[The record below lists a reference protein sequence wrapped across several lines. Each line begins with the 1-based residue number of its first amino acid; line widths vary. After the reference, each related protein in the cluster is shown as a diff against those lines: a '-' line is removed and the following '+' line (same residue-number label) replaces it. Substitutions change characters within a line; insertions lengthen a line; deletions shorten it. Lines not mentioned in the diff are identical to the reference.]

1 MILVLFHS
9 NHCSS
14 HGATAGKHV
23 GGPKVALAV
32 GYDVA
37 SSRQKERSYGTLL
50 QLRPDGLEAG
60 LLSFRS
66 LIRPVSS

>member
-1 MILVLFHS
+1 
-9 NHCSS
+9 
-14 HGATAGKHV
+14 V